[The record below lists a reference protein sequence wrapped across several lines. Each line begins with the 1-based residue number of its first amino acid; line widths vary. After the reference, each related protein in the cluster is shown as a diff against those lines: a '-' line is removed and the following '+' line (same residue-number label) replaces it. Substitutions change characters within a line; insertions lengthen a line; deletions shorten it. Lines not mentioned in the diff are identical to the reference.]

1 MKTQLTFAL
10 VILISSQ
17 VFSQSTKIVATQ
29 KASTSSSVRASDQ
42 ATATGS
48 ASAST
53 SATASTS
60 GIKEHSTEARQQLN
74 ATGESAVE
82 AKQRIEAETRQKLDN
97 NAKLAVSS
105 DPGSKAGVE
114 VKTSSDNLKIDSRSR
129 ISAQPAINASTHVVS
144 QVETVQSNAT
154 QAIRANASTGVQVT
168 TKSVVAA
175 NNGVKP
181 VLRTRSNFQ
190 ATQNNSLKMKPVSVR
205 SKTMTSG
212 KVRL

>member
-10 VILISSQ
+10 VILLSNQ
-17 VFSQSTKIVATQ
+17 AFSQSAKISATQ
-29 KASTSSSVRASDQ
+29 KTSTSSSVHASEK
-42 ATATGS
+42 ATAAAS

-60 GIKEHSTEARQQLN
+60 GIKEQSTEARQQLN
-74 ATGESAVE
+74 ATGETAVE
-82 AKQRIEAETRQKLDN
+82 AKQRIEAEASQKLDN
-97 NAKLAVSS
+97 KAKLAVPS
-105 DPGSKAGVE
+105 DPGAKSDVE
-114 VKTSSDNLKIDSRSR
+114 VKASSDNVDINSRSKV
-129 ISAQPAINASTHVVS
+129 SAQPAITASTHVVS
-144 QVETVQSNAT
+144 QVETVQSNT
-154 QAIRANASTGVQVT
+154 QAIRANASTGVQVAS
-168 TKSVVAA
+168 KSVVAA